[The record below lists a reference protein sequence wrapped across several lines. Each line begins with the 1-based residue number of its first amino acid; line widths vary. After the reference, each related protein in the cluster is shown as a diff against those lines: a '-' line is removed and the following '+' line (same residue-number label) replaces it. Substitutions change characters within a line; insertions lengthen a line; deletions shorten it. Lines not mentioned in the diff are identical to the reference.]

1 MQTKSG
7 EEVMTSRETD
17 NNEKSNIK
25 AATWKHNEV
34 SFPATNMSFCR
45 FETKS

>member
-17 NNEKSNIK
+17 NNKK
-25 AATWKHNEV
+25 AISKQQHGNVTRSHFLQQTCLFVDLKQKV
-34 SFPATNMSFCR
+34 
-45 FETKS
+45 